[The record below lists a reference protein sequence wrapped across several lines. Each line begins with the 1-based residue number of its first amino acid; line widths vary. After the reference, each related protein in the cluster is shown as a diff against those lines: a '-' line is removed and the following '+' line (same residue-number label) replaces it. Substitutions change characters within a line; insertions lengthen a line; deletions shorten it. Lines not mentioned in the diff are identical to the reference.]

1 MYNFLFQNIITKIH
15 WNLKTKKKT
24 ISESFLNGFHTSL
37 SHSNCTLT
45 AQTLRTY
52 RVPVYSNTPGLIW
65 ISLQPMFPTHIPK
78 WFQIISDQISKK
90 ARFYNRPADKILKD
104 SLILMNDKFGYHT
117 QPYAWCISATKP
129 THVIF
134 GMTNFW
140 TLTHLQKTIRC
151 TKLIALHFIFRFKW

>member
-1 MYNFLFQNIITKIH
+1 MYNFLFQNIISKIH
-15 WNLKTKKKT
+15 WNLKTKKPFQNPFWTASTQVYLIATVLWRTDPEDIPCASVFK
-24 ISESFLNGFHTSL
+24 HTWTHLDFTS
-37 SHSNCTLT
+37 
-45 AQTLRTY
+45 
-52 RVPVYSNTPGLIW
+52 
-65 ISLQPMFPTHIPK
+65 THIPK

-90 ARFYNRPADKILKD
+90 ARFYNLPADKILKD